1 MLHMDSTL
9 LVVLVAVCCG
19 CSSTYFY
26 GWLFDFTI
34 LGNRRD
40 LAIDTRQHGSVP
52 GIYDN
57 GGVYDAQAY
66 GEVVEQ
72 WCSSVST

>member
-1 MLHMDSTL
+1 MLRMDTTL
-9 LVVLVAVCCG
+9 LVILGIGYSGSSSACC
-19 CSSTYFY
+19 Y
-26 GWLFDFTI
+26 WLLSDFRF

-52 GIYDN
+52 GIYHN
-57 GGVYDAQAY
+57 GGVHDAQAY

>member
-1 MLHMDSTL
+1 MLRMDTIL
-9 LVVLVAVCCG
+9 LVILGIGYSGSSSACC
-19 CSSTYFY
+19 Y
-26 GWLFDFTI
+26 WLLSDFRF

-40 LAIDTRQHGSVP
+40 LAIDAHLHDSVS

-57 GGVYDAQAY
+57 DGVHDAQAY
-66 GEVVEQ
+66 GEGVEQ